1 MKKPMPF
8 LWSVQSWLQS
18 EMFLSNYVDMMKNLP
33 RPIKAL
39 NLSSSHCNESH
50 SEREITISS
59 DTEFPEVTELLFI
72 RLISL
77 EFWSDVEF
85 RLWVERTNFC
95 SSVKTKVTRPSSE
108 IWIHQN
114 IWIKFRNQNL
124 WYWSNFFIMSTEF
137 DKKHFRLKPW
147 LHWLRKWHWFFHETC

>member
-1 MKKPMPF
+1 MQVLTSISDCRVSSRLVCF
-8 LWSVQSWLQS
+8 SALARDSWSWACNSLNWS
-18 EMFLSNYVDMMKNLP
+18 DPTTSTSSP

-108 IWIHQN
+108 KRVHQN

-124 WYWSNFFIMSTEF
+124 
-137 DKKHFRLKPW
+137 
-147 LHWLRKWHWFFHETC
+147 